1 MRYLALLLLFVGGS
15 ALAQAAPGSEASV
28 SSDYLLRLVLGLAF
42 IVALI
47 FVLARFAT
55 RFNLNH
61 GAGNGALKIIAGLPT
76 GARDRIVLLQVGE
89 EQILLGLTPGRIEKL
104 HSLTVPIDTDEETV
118 VTGNFARKL
127 KSVIDGSKAS

>member
-1 MRYLALLLLFVGGS
+1 MRFFALTVLLFSGS
-15 ALAQAAPGSEASV
+15 VMAQGVPESEAGM

-47 FVLARFAT
+47 FVLAKFAT
-55 RFNLNH
+55 RFNLSQST
-61 GAGNGALKIIAGLPT
+61 GNGALKIVAGLPT

-104 HSLTVPIDTDEETV
+104 HSLTVPIETGQETV
-118 VTGNFARKL
+118 VTGSFARKL
-127 KSVIDGSKAS
+127 KAAIEGGKVS